1 LPFADW
7 GHVAVAGH
15 SAGAQASLVYA
26 SRGSTPVDAVVS
38 LDTTQDYESLADHGW
53 TEFVPV
59 VLHSSKNMTMPILFA
74 ANAHA
79 IFELA
84 DALTDSD
91 RDLLTFKDLH
101 HNDFI
106 SQGLFKRMLES
117 WSDAAGKDAPGPNP
131 SPGSPQA
138 SYEALCE
145 YVLAFLE
152 TRLRGDPS
160 RQAALDA
167 KYQVN
172 AIGGSLPH
180 VERIAVGATAAP
192 PYRDAA
198 GKPPEPRQVRA
209 VLKERGP
216 EATMAILKAA
226 HQKAADAPVF
236 HSSFGIALVYEL
248 LEKGRKQDAV
258 AFHQLYRSFDAEFR
272 RPFFYLGKSYLK
284 LGMKTRARDFLEKAV
299 ALDPGD
305 AEAAEQLSTA
315 IGALKGP

>member
-1 LPFADW
+1 M
-7 GHVAVAGH
+7 
-15 SAGAQASLVYA
+15 YA

-59 VLHSSKNMTMPILFA
+59 VLNSSRNMTMPILFA

-84 DALTDSD
+84 DALVGSE

-117 WSDAAGKDAPGPNP
+117 WSDAAGKDTPRPP
-131 SPGSPQA
+131 PLPGSPQA

-145 YVLAFLE
+145 YILAFLD
-152 TRLRGDPS
+152 TRLRGDAS

-167 KYQVN
+167 KYRLN
-172 AIGGSLPH
+172 TIGGSLPH
-180 VERIAVGATAAP
+180 VEHIAAGATAAP
-192 PYRDAA
+192 PYRGAA
-198 GKPPEPRQVRA
+198 GKPPEPRQVRGL
-209 VLKERGP
+209 LKERGL

-226 HQKAADAPVF
+226 HQKSPDAPVF
-236 HSSFGIALVYEL
+236 HTGYRDRTRLRTSREGPEARCCGVPPALPVVRRGVPKAVFLPGQEL
-248 LEKGRKQDAV
+248 PETRDEDARPGLPRKS
-258 AFHQLYRSFDAEFR
+258 R
-272 RPFFYLGKSYLK
+272 
-284 LGMKTRARDFLEKAV
+284 RAR
-299 ALDPGD
+299 P
-305 AEAAEQLSTA
+305 
-315 IGALKGP
+315 